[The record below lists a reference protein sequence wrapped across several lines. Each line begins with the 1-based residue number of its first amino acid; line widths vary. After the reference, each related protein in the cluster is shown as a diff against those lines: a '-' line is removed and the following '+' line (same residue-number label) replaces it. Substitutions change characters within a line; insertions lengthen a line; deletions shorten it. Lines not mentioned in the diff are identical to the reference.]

1 MIIWS
6 LTIFLGAFLLFQVQP
21 IMGRFILPWFGG
33 GPGVWTVCLLF
44 FQSVLLAGY
53 LYAHLLSRRL
63 APRFQAITHGVLLL
77 LSLLFLP
84 IVPSLENWHSAGA
97 ENPTFRILGLLGLTI
112 GGPYLLLSATSPL
125 MQRWFSL
132 ERPGTSPYRLYALS
146 NVGSLLALLSYPFLI
161 EPYLA
166 LLQQG
171 RTWSFLYLCF
181 ALLCLI
187 CAFRM
192 RRLVEAP
199 SETGILVAGG
209 SSPRQKLLWL
219 LYAACG
225 SMMLLATTNQLCQE
239 VASVP
244 FLWVLPLALYLVT
257 FILCFDHPRWYSR
270 RVFTPLLIVAI
281 TLASFLLF
289 GGASILLWRQIVG
302 YSVCLWVVC
311 MVCHGE
317 LVKLKPETSQ
327 LTSFYLAIS
336 LGGALGACFV
346 ALVAP
351 AIFNSY
357 WEFELAL
364 LAVILLFTAGNIHV
378 FRTRYSPAG
387 RRVLATLA
395 VLWFLTISSLFVVRV
410 RNTFRYSLA
419 MSRNFFGS
427 IRISERDSPLG
438 LNRSMRHGTIL
449 HGFQIMEPE
458 WRNKS
463 PISYY
468 GPQTFAGLA
477 LLSHRPEGAENQA
490 LHVGILGLGAGVLAA
505 YAVPGDIFRFY
516 EINPQ
521 VTALAKQYFTYLDD
535 SPAHIEIVEGDGR
548 MMLEREWQENGS
560 HRFDI
565 LLMDAFNSDAVPV
578 HLLTEEAARLY
589 FNHLKPDGK
598 LLIHISNLLL
608 DLTPV
613 VRGLA
618 DRLGCNVGY
627 TIQRHLPD
635 SGILAAQWALLTFDD
650 DYLDRPGIREHLKS
664 WPEKI
669 ERPIYWTDDYS
680 SLLPLLLW

>member
-1 MIIWS
+1 MIWG

-63 APRFQAITHGVLLL
+63 TPRFQAITHGVLLL

-84 IVPSLENWHSAGA
+84 IVPNLEAWHSGGS
-97 ENPTFRILGLLGLTI
+97 ENPTFHILGLLGLTI

-146 NVGSLLALLSYPFLI
+146 NVGSLLALLGYPFLI

-166 LLQQG
+166 LLLQG

-181 ALLCLI
+181 ALLCLA

-192 RRLVEAP
+192 RRTVEAP
-199 SETGILVAGG
+199 PEAGIHLVSG
-209 SSPRQKLLWL
+209 SPPRQKLLWL

-225 SMMLLATTNQLCQE
+225 SVMLLATTNQLCQE

-244 FLWVLPLALYLVT
+244 FLWVLPLALYLIT

-270 RVFTPLLIVAI
+270 RIFTPLLIVAI

-289 GGASILLWRQIVG
+289 GGAPILLWRQIVG
-302 YSVCLWVVC
+302 YSACLWIVC

-317 LVKLKPETSQ
+317 LVKLKPEASE
-327 LTSFYLAIS
+327 LTSFYLAMS

-351 AIFNSY
+351 VIFNSY

-364 LAVILLFTAGNIHV
+364 LAVLLLFAVSNFRV
-378 FRTRYSPAG
+378 FWNTYSPMG

-395 VLWFLTISSLFVVRV
+395 ILWFLTITSLFAAHAY
-410 RNTFRYSLA
+410 NSFRYSLA

-427 IRISERDSPLG
+427 ITISERETSLG

-449 HGFQIMEPE
+449 HGFQIMDPE
-458 WRNKS
+458 WKNRH

-468 GPQTFAGLA
+468 GPQTFAGFT
-477 LLSHRPEGAENQA
+477 LLSHRPEGDENNA

-505 YAVPGDIFRFY
+505 YAQPGDTFRFY
-516 EINPQ
+516 EINPE
-521 VTALAKQYFTYLDD
+521 VTTLAKQYFTYLED
-535 SPAHIEIVEGDGR
+535 SPAHIEIIEGDGR
-548 MMLEREWQENGS
+548 MMLEREWQESGS
-560 HRFDI
+560 HQFDI
-565 LLMDAFNSDAVPV
+565 LLMDAFNSDSVPV

-589 FNHLKPDGK
+589 FSHLKPDGK
-598 LLIHISNLLL
+598 LVVHISNLLL

-613 VRGLA
+613 MRGLA
-618 DRLGCNVGY
+618 DRMGCNIGY
-627 TIQRHLPD
+627 TVQAHRKE
-635 SGILAAQWALLTFDD
+635 SAVLASQWALLTFDD
-650 DYLDRPGIREHLKS
+650 DYLDRPGIREHLKP
-664 WPEKI
+664 WPDRI
-669 ERPIYWTDDYS
+669 ELPIFWTDDYS
-680 SLLPLLLW
+680 SLLPLLIW

>member
-1 MIIWS
+1 MIWG

-63 APRFQAITHGVLLL
+63 TPRFQAITHGVLLL

-84 IVPSLENWHSAGA
+84 IVPNLEAWHSAGS
-97 ENPTFRILGLLGLTI
+97 ENPTFHILSLLGLTI

-146 NVGSLLALLSYPFLI
+146 NVGSLLALLGYPFLI

-166 LLQQG
+166 LLLQG
-171 RTWSFLYLCF
+171 RTWSFLYICF
-181 ALLCLI
+181 ALLCLA

-192 RRLVEAP
+192 RRTVEAP
-199 SETGILVAGG
+199 PETGIHLASG
-209 SSPRQKLLWL
+209 SPPRQKLLWL

-225 SMMLLATTNQLCQE
+225 SVMLLATTNQLCQE

-244 FLWVLPLALYLVT
+244 FLWVLPLALYLIT

-270 RVFTPLLIVAI
+270 RIFTPLLIVAI

-302 YSVCLWVVC
+302 YSACLWIVC

-317 LVKLKPETSQ
+317 LVKLKPEASE

-364 LAVILLFTAGNIHV
+364 LAVLLLFAVSNFRV
-378 FRTRYSPAG
+378 FRNTYSPMG

-395 VLWFLTISSLFVVRV
+395 ILWFLTITSLFAAYVY
-410 RNTFRYSLA
+410 NSFRYSLA

-427 IRISERDSPLG
+427 ITISERETSLG

-449 HGFQIMEPE
+449 HGFQIMDPE
-458 WRNKS
+458 WKNRH

-468 GPQTFAGLA
+468 GPQTFVGFT
-477 LLSHRPEGAENQA
+477 LLSHRPEGDENDA

-505 YAVPGDIFRFY
+505 YAQPGDTFRFY
-516 EINPQ
+516 EINPE
-521 VTALAKQYFTYLDD
+521 VTTLAKQYFTYLED
-535 SPAHIEIVEGDGR
+535 SPAHIEIIEGDGR
-548 MMLEREWQENGS
+548 MMLEREWQESGS
-560 HRFDI
+560 HQFDI
-565 LLMDAFNSDAVPV
+565 LLMDAFNSDSVPV

-589 FNHLKPDGK
+589 FSHLKPDGK
-598 LLIHISNLLL
+598 LVVHISNLLL

-613 VRGLA
+613 MRGLA
-618 DRLGCNVGY
+618 DRIGCNIGY
-627 TIQRHLPD
+627 TVERRQPE
-635 SGILAAQWALLTFDD
+635 SAVLASQWALLTFDV
-650 DYLDRPGIREHLKS
+650 DYLDRPGIREHLKP
-664 WPEKI
+664 WPDRI
-669 ERPIYWTDDYS
+669 ERPIFWTDDYS
-680 SLLPLLLW
+680 SLLPLLIW